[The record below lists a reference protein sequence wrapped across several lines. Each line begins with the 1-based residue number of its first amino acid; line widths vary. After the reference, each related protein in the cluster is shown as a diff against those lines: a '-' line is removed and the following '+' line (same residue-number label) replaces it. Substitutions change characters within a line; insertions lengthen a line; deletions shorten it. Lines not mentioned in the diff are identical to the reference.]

1 MKVVGLWRQRN
12 SMIQYKPFSIFL
24 LNKGR
29 KPSTI
34 KRYVYDIEDFGH
46 WLEKTKSS
54 LPVIYGL
61 HFVQKDYEDYF
72 SDLKKESTLL
82 RENDAPCIHCIKS
95 NASLSKYS
103 QPIKEHGNFYSTRP
117 HTPQ

>member
-1 MKVVGLWRQRN
+1 MTIFRKVCYNIRN
-12 SMIQYKPFSIFL
+12 NEGGGTMETTEFHDTIQAFSIFL

-46 WLEKTKSS
+46 WLEKNKSS

-61 HFVQKDYEDYF
+61 HFVQKTTKITF
-72 SDLKKESTLL
+72 
-82 RENDAPCIHCIKS
+82 
-95 NASLSKYS
+95 
-103 QPIKEHGNFYSTRP
+103 PI
-117 HTPQ
+117 

>member
-1 MKVVGLWRQRN
+1 M
-12 SMIQYKPFSIFL
+12 
-24 LNKGR
+24 NKGR

-46 WLEKTKSS
+46 WLKKQKLPSS
-54 LPVIYGL
+54 NIWATLCT
-61 HFVQKDYEDYF
+61 KDYEDYF
-72 SDLKKESTLL
+72 SDLKESTLL